1 MTFSEKLITL
11 RAGRSWS
18 QERLAEELGVTRQ
31 AVGRWEKGA
40 GLPDA
45 MSLTRLAMVF
55 DVAPEWLLDEA
66 APDEPQPRR
75 QGRARAEWF
84 DYLAFALALLILVL
98 NYALSGKFAESLRYY
113 VYTPLMVFWLVALR
127 PLGWLAAGW
136 AVSALAIC
144 AGRMPPPAKRVRLLC
159 AVLGALPLLAYVLSA
174 ALSFGGVRALELV
187 FIQLFRYH
195 YVLAVSGLLLGLAAK
210 RRERCRERGS
220 F

>member
-45 MSLTRLAMVF
+45 VSLTRLALVF
-55 DVAPEWLLDEA
+55 DVAPEWLLDETA
-66 APDEPQPRR
+66 ADEPEPRR
-75 QGRARAEWF
+75 RRAAKFEWF
-84 DYLAFALALLILVL
+84 DFLALALFVL
-98 NYALSGKFAESLRYY
+98 GLAVWYAVLPWISEGAEHYA
-113 VYTPLMVFWLVALR
+113 YTPTMVFCMVSLR
-127 PLGWLAAGW
+127 PLIWLAAGW
-136 AVSALAIC
+136 LVSALAIC
-144 AGRMPPPAKRVRLLC
+144 VGRMRAPAGWVCPLC
-159 AVLGALPLLAYVLSA
+159 AVLGAIPLLAYVLAA

-195 YVLAVSGLLLGLAAK
+195 YVLAVSGLLLGLTVK
-210 RRERCRERGS
+210 RREKC
-220 F
+220 

>member
-1 MTFSEKLITL
+1 MCET
-11 RAGRSWS
+11 
-18 QERLAEELGVTRQ
+18 
-31 AVGRWEKGA
+31 GA

-84 DYLAFALALLILVL
+84 DYLAFALVLLILVL
-98 NYALSGKFAESLRYY
+98 NYALSAKLAERFKYY
-113 VYTPLMVFWLVALR
+113 GYTPLMVFWLVALR

-187 FIQLFRYH
+187 FIRLFQYH